1 MSDGARVPPV
11 VALRTDLTSALSR
24 TELATM
30 HRFVVAA
37 FDGSFSVEDW
47 DHALGGVHV
56 TAWGHDVL
64 LGHGSV
70 VPRRLVHG
78 AATLSTGYVEAV
90 AVHPDQR
97 RRGIAGR
104 IMGAIEAIVEREYA
118 LGALSATDSGA
129 ALYETRG
136 WIRWRGRTGVLTPQG
151 IVATPED
158 DGSIFVWP
166 VAVTLDWDVEI
177 VCDWRTGD
185 VW

>member
-1 MSDGARVPPV
+1 MQ
-11 VALRTDLTSALSR
+11 
-24 TELATM
+24 
-30 HRFVVAA
+30 RFVVAV
-37 FDGSFSVEDW
+37 FDGAFTAGAFTEEDW

-56 TAWGHDVL
+56 TAWGNDVL

-70 VPRRLVHG
+70 VPRRLVHRT
-78 AATLSTGYVEAV
+78 ATLTTGYVEAV
-90 AVHPDQR
+90 AVHPDHR

-104 IMGAIEAIVEREYA
+104 IMGAIEAIIDREYA

-129 ALYETRG
+129 ALYESRG
-136 WIRWRGRTGVLTPQG
+136 WIRWRGPTGVLTPQG
-151 IVATPED
+151 VVATPED

-166 VAVTLDWDVEI
+166 VDSAVDPNGEI